1 MKKFLTIFFSAMFFV
16 MIISCDDGGK
26 KEDADIDVDTD
37 EIAGDLDEIDDVDAE
52 ESDIDQEEI
61 DVDEIADDMTDNITT
76 DDDSTQIVGTGLCY
90 TPCKDDYIKSD
101 GTFIKCSSEGLMAGC
116 YFGTVCVNGTCVKEE
131 GGILK
136 AGEPV
141 GTCEEESDCP
151 DFQTCLGGICGS
163 NCEKDGDCN
172 NSQRCHRKVC
182 REKCSPAESNSCIE
196 KKYCKSVDGNEG
208 VCMPLTEAE
217 EDSEEDAGGTYD
229 LSSNFISLS
238 NVKMD
243 DTFTITN
250 NSRVGREFLI
260 KKIRHSYKDSDG
272 IHTVEKGAM
281 SWILI
286 GESGSESAQNE
297 FSIFIEAGSEAE
309 IGLVDNGESD
319 KVRWNGVIEV
329 SNEKMGV
336 KEVTVTY
343 ASVPEGQWS
352 GKMMY
357 FANFSDKNLYEYD
370 SGTEN
375 GWYYDRDD
383 VATKLGKIGNAF
395 LQKWGNFRNGKI
407 SYDEI
412 SAAIT
417 AMTTG
422 SWSWSSTM
430 NLCASEVS
438 DKAAC
443 FLYDNS
449 KGFITFTDNRE
460 VKPVPSGL
468 SELPFSIN
476 LEKDPA
482 NVKRFTGRIESTKTL
497 QYYGYPY
504 IDIEYA
510 MDPSSG
516 DTCSA
521 IPQGGDC
528 IIHIDDFYSTI
539 YLGGRFKI
547 DSNESCPEG
556 FSKIEIPWLVNGF
569 DKNTAVDEGVKYRYE
584 CRQKDLPIAGDP
596 ILNSHIA
603 GSNPVPD
610 GKYRKRVLEMIDGV
624 LVNQEVILIVFRE
637 TFDGFVSED
646 DEGFSSYGIIRLHRS
661 PETLEDEDYE
671 GNNTAPSSEFTENV
685 LDPEC
690 SQDLLDELNESG
702 GLNSGNAEDIM
713 LKILEGAGSGA
724 SLDPID
730 GTETA
735 HYLCVDTGTFDG
747 ATYDGNPVICPGGSE
762 VIYFTLT
769 GKNDISGESCNNSY
783 SENELSLDNSDDY
796 SDSEEEEYDSENYS
810 HNIKRIEN
818 RGSCKATLDNWIN
831 NDKFSIR
838 MDPTWYCTDSNMVYC
853 DSNREDLLD
862 GKTFYKESSGEPIF
876 LKLKTLI
883 DSGFRYKTRFRSRS
897 GASIGFAPET
907 CADESDLIPYCYS
920 PEEVERVEE
929 RTNCLLA
936 IYNNYYDDLDEGPKE
951 NLVDYLIESFSYEDE
966 VHDGF
971 ERLNAELLIM
981 MGDESYTN
989 AFASRFDLAGS
1000 NIKSFQGSLF
1010 EPDGI
1015 DLSGGAGYEM
1025 YSLYQAVQYY
1035 QMVLD
1040 RFYSI
1045 SPVIWKAI
1053 NSGTTNSFIT
1063 QETVTSYFDKLIR
1076 ASSQKTRAWSQISKK
1091 YQSFNRPDLAR
1102 LVVEKA
1108 YTAAYLESVIIS
1120 KIMLKVADVTE
1131 TNKRDQIT
1139 YSINQAQLFYKMALL
1154 EMRDVYADITD
1165 DINFFG
1171 FAPEYIPFPALD
1183 EGDDNAFEKLYQ
1195 IAIGK
1200 LDFAAKKE
1208 SDALNSDRS
1217 FETDAASFQSELV
1230 NVRNNYENQLAEL
1243 CGTMEGDDGRIY
1255 PAIPKY
1261 AHLNEE
1267 AKLIGNPCGLAGNGA
1282 IHEAMGEMEI
1292 KLIDY
1297 ELASGDVDDISEL
1310 MKIEVE
1316 RHNAF
1321 CEANDS
1327 LADYNFEVDGS
1338 LISIEQ
1344 GIQASTALLNTAD
1357 RIYEQG
1363 KTSAELAKCSIIAG
1377 VAAGGD
1383 CPAAGVAMGLYNAC
1397 MAAYQV
1403 IAIGLETTI
1412 ATLEVEKLK
1421 KEQARA
1427 KWETEKECDFDA
1439 IESNA
1444 ALQEL
1449 AMDREDAVLEAV
1461 KAGYRLS
1468 LAVSKINKLRN
1479 EAKRLVVQQEE
1490 SEQLLI
1496 NVIAAKNDPNVRIY
1510 KNDAVINADKAFN
1523 SALAA
1528 AYRATKVYEYY
1539 TSQSYAKLDQ
1549 LFLIRMVS
1557 YGDYNLENY
1566 MYELY
1571 EAFYEFEEEY
1581 GNPDTRVAI
1590 LSLRDDIIQIPRTGE
1605 NGTALSEAERTKL
1618 FRETIT
1624 GTDVI
1629 DSNGHIN
1636 IPFSTNLTKLSPFT
1650 RNHKIKFIE
1659 AEVIGSDTGD
1669 SVGRIYLHQ
1678 RGTGALSSLFGD
1690 RMFYKFPERMAV
1702 IDTYFNGQRW
1712 YDSSI
1717 SDFSVFRSERFR
1729 DRPFAN
1735 THWEFILNNVDEEVN
1750 EDINLDSL
1758 TDIKVYIYYTDF
1770 TEL

>member
-1 MKKFLTIFFSAMFFV
+1 MKRFFAVFTVFLMIFV
-16 MIISCDDGGK
+16 ITGCDDGSK
-26 KEDADIDVDTD
+26 KETDVDVEND
-37 EIAGDLDEIDDVDAE
+37 FDFLED
-52 ESDIDQEEI
+52 SDIED
-61 DVDEIADDMTDNITT
+61 TDNDFSNTDGDET
-76 DDDSTQIVGTGLCY
+76 SDEVADGFSDDDTVQIVGNGLCF
-90 TPCKDDYIKSD
+90 TPCRDDYIKSD
-101 GTFIKCSSEGLMAGC
+101 GTFIKCSSEGLMSGC
-116 YFGTVCVNGTCVKEE
+116 YFGTTCVNSTCVAAV

-136 AGEPV
+136 ADEPA
-141 GTCEEESDCP
+141 GICEKETDCP
-151 DFQTCLGGICGS
+151 DFQTCLEGLCGS
-163 NCEKDGDCN
+163 NCQKDGDC
-172 NSQRCHRKVC
+172 SSAYKCYRKVC
-182 REKCSPAESNSCIE
+182 RQKCAPNESNSCNE
-196 KKYCKSVDGNEG
+196 EKYCKSVDGNEG
-208 VCMPLTEAE
+208 VCMSLTEADE
-217 EDSEEDAGGTYD
+217 TEADAGGTYD
-229 LSSNFISLS
+229 LDQNFISLS
-238 NVKMD
+238 NVKMV
-243 DTFTITN
+243 DTFTIKN
-250 NSRVGREFLI
+250 NSRVGREFVL
-260 KKIRHSYKDSDG
+260 KKIKHSYKDSDG
-272 IHTVEKGAM
+272 LHTVETGAM
-281 SWILI
+281 SWMLI
-286 GESGSESAQNE
+286 GENGSEKAQNE

-309 IGLVDNGESD
+309 IGVVDNGESG
-319 KVRWNGVIEV
+319 KNRWSGVFEV
-329 SNEKMGV
+329 SNEKMGI
-336 KEVTVTY
+336 KEIKITY

-352 GKMMY
+352 GNMFY
-357 FANFSDKNLYEYD
+357 FANFSDKNLYNYD

-375 GWYYDRDD
+375 GWYYNRND
-383 VATKLGKIGNAF
+383 VSAKLGKIGNAF

-412 SAAIT
+412 SAAMT
-417 AMTTG
+417 AMKTG
-422 SWSWSSTM
+422 SWSWKSTM
-430 NLCASEVS
+430 DLCESEV
-438 DKAAC
+438 DAKAAC

-468 SELPFSIN
+468 SELPFAIN
-476 LEKDPA
+476 LKKDDTDEK
-482 NVKRFTGRIESTKTL
+482 KFSGRIESTKTL
-497 QYYGYPY
+497 QYYGNPY
-504 IDIEYA
+504 INIEYA
-510 MDPSSG
+510 IDPSDG

-528 IIHIDDFYSTI
+528 IIHIDDFESTI
-539 YLGGRFKI
+539 YLGGRFAI
-547 DSNESCPEG
+547 GSADNCPSG
-556 FSKIEIPWLVNGF
+556 FEKIEIPWLVDGF
-569 DKNTAVDEGVKYRYE
+569 NKNTATDEGVRYRYE
-584 CRQKDLPIAGDP
+584 CRAKNLPMTDEPVRNA
-596 ILNSHIA
+596 HIA

-610 GKYRKRVLEMIDGV
+610 GKYRKRNLEMVDGV
-624 LVNQEVILIVFRE
+624 LVNQEVILIIFRE

-646 DEGFSSYGIIRLHRS
+646 SEGFSSYGIIRLYRS
-661 PETLEDEDYE
+661 PETLEGEDYE
-671 GNNTAPSSEFTENV
+671 GNEEVPASEFTQNV
-685 LDPEC
+685 LEPEC
-690 SQDLLDELNESG
+690 SADLLDELGESG
-702 GLNSGNAEDIM
+702 GLNAVNAEDIM
-713 LKILEGAGSGA
+713 LKIMEGAGSGA
-724 SLDPID
+724 SLVAID
-730 GTETA
+730 GAETA
-735 HYLCVDTGTFDG
+735 HYLCVDTGTFGG
-747 ATYDGNPVICPGGSE
+747 ATYDGNPIICPGGSE

-769 GKNDISGESCNNSY
+769 GGNPSGLSCNNAY
-783 SENELSLDNSDDY
+783 SENQVSLNNSDDY
-796 SDSEEEEYDSENYS
+796 SDEELEYDSESYS
-810 HNIKRIEN
+810 HNIKRIET
-818 RGSCKATLDNWIN
+818 RGSCKNTLENWIN
-831 NDKFSIR
+831 NDTFSIR
-838 MDPTWYCTDSNMVYC
+838 QDPVWYCSDSNMVYC

-862 GKTFYKESSGEPIF
+862 GKTFYKENPGEPIF
-876 LKLKTLI
+876 LKIKTLI
-883 DSGFRYKTRFRSRS
+883 DSGFRYKTRFRSRT
-897 GASIGFAPET
+897 GAGIGFAPEV
-907 CADESDLIPYCYS
+907 CADESDLIPFCYS
-920 PEEVERVEE
+920 PQEVEVVEE

-936 IYNNYYDDLDEGPKE
+936 VYNKHFSDLTEGGADK
-951 NLVDYLIESFSYEDE
+951 LLGYLQESFSYEDE

-1000 NIKSFQGSLF
+1000 NMKSFQGSLF

-1015 DLSGGAGYEM
+1015 DLSGGAGFEM

-1035 QMVLD
+1035 QMALD

-1045 SPVIWKAI
+1045 SPVIWKSI
-1053 NSGTTNSFIT
+1053 SSGTSNSFIT

-1102 LVVEKA
+1102 LVIEKA
-1108 YTAAYLESVIIS
+1108 YTAAYLESVILS

-1139 YSINQAQLFYKMALL
+1139 FSINQAQLFYKMALL
-1154 EMRDVYADITD
+1154 EMRDVYSDISD

-1200 LDFAAKKE
+1200 LDFAATKE
-1208 SDALNSDRS
+1208 VIALNSDRS

-1230 NVRNNYENQLAEL
+1230 TVRNNYENQLAEL
-1243 CGTMEGDDGRIY
+1243 CGTMDGDDGRIY

-1261 AHLNEE
+1261 AHLNDQ
-1267 AKLIGNPCGLAGNGA
+1267 AKLLGNPCGFAGNGL

-1297 ELASGDVDDISEL
+1297 DLASGDIDDISEL

-1316 RHNAF
+1316 RHNAY
-1321 CEANDS
+1321 CDVNDS
-1327 LADYNFEVDGS
+1327 LADYVFKVDGS
-1338 LISIEQ
+1338 VISTEK
-1344 GIQASTALLNTAD
+1344 GIQASNVLLNTAD
-1357 RIYEQG
+1357 RVYEQG
-1363 KTSAELAKCSIIAG
+1363 KTSAELAKCSIILG
-1377 VAAGGD
+1377 VASGGD

-1403 IAIGLETTI
+1403 IAVGLETTI
-1412 ATLEVEKLK
+1412 ASLEIEKLK
-1421 KEQARA
+1421 KEQSKA

-1444 ALQEL
+1444 ALREL

-1461 KAGYRLS
+1461 KASYRLN
-1468 LAVSKINKLRN
+1468 LAMSKIKKLKN

-1510 KNDAVINADKAFN
+1510 KNDAVINADKSFN
-1523 SALAA
+1523 SALAS
-1528 AYRATKVYEYY
+1528 AYRATKIYEYY

-1590 LSLRDDIIQIPRTGE
+1590 LSLRDDIIQVPRIGDD
-1605 NGTALSEAERTKL
+1605 GLALSESDRTKI
-1618 FRETIT
+1618 FRETVT

-1636 IPFSTNLTKLSPFT
+1636 IPFSTNLTSLSPFT

-1659 AEVIGSDTGD
+1659 AEIVGSDTGD

-1702 IDTYFNGQRW
+1702 VDTYFNGLRW
-1712 YDSSI
+1712 YDSSV
-1717 SDFSVFRSERFR
+1717 SDFDVFRSERFR

-1735 THWEFILNNVDEEVN
+1735 THWEFIFNNVDEEVN
-1750 EDINLDSL
+1750 EDINLNSL
-1758 TDIKVYIYYTDF
+1758 SDIKVYIYYTDF